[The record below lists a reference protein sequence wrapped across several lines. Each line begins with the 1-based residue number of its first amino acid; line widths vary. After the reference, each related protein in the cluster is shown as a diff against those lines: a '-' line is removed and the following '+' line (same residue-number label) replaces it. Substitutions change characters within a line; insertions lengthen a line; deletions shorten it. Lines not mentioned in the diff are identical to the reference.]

1 MRPASE
7 TGARRKAPL
16 TVKIER
22 SIRQGRIPRKLI
34 VAAVEQVGRGER
46 LSGSLRIIVVGDS
59 FMRHLNRRFRMK
71 DQPTDVLAFPLGNPF
86 PNAGASSLIG
96 EVYCN
101 YDHARRWHQ
110 EHGGTIAAE
119 LSRLAVHGAL
129 HLAGYDHHHPGER
142 KQMTA
147 AENRYLCDAGLLEIR
162 T

>member
-1 MRPASE
+1 MRPARK
-7 TGARRKAPL
+7 TDARRKARL

-22 SIRQGRIPRKLI
+22 SLKQGRIPRKLM
-34 VAAVEQVGRGER
+34 VAAVEQVGQGEK
-46 LSGSLRIIVVGDS
+46 LSGSIRIIVVGDF
-59 FMRHLNRRFRMK
+59 FMRDLNRKFRMK
-71 DQPTDVLAFPLGNPF
+71 DKPTDVLAFPLGKPF
-86 PNAGASSLIG
+86 PSAGASPLIG

-101 YDHARRWHQ
+101 YDHARRWHR

-129 HLAGYDHHHPGER
+129 HLAGYDHHRPGER

-147 AENRYLCDAGLLEIR
+147 AENRYLCDAGLLEMR